1 MSKKIKQKSII
12 CLMFLLGIIISIH
25 MKSLNPNN
33 TFVTLKSIKEMENQI
48 NLERVELEN
57 IKKLVFEKKS
67 DVAKYE
73 LELDE
78 SGSISSILENELKD
92 IKIITGFEDVKG
104 EGVIVEL
111 KDSEKPLEEP
121 LEEGETLNN
130 YLVHDIDVLMIVNDL
145 KVAGAEAISING
157 ERVISLSEIKCSGP
171 TITVNGS
178 TYGPPFVIKAIGNKK
193 LLQAAMQAPNSYAV
207 LLKYISKIDVNLK
220 VMDEIIIPKYD
231 KKINFTYIK
240 EGD

>member
-12 CLMFLLGIIISIH
+12 YLMFFLGIIISIH

-57 IKKLVFEKKS
+57 INKLILERKS
-67 DVAKYE
+67 DIAKYE
-73 LELDE
+73 LELNE
-78 SGSISSILENELKD
+78 NGSISSILEKELKD
-92 IKIITGFEDVKG
+92 IKTITGFEDVKG

-111 KDSEKPLEEP
+111 RDSERELG
-121 LEEGETLNN
+121 EGEDPND
-130 YLVHDIDVLMIVNDL
+130 YLVHDMDVLIIVNDL

-157 ERVISLSEIKCSGP
+157 ERVTALSEIKCSGP
-171 TITVNGS
+171 TITINGS
-178 TYGPPFVIKAIGNKK
+178 TYGQPFVIKAIGNKK
-193 LLQAAMQAPNSYAV
+193 MLQASIQAQNSHAY
-207 LLKYISKIDVNLK
+207 LLKEIYGIDVQLRL
-220 VMDEIIIPKYD
+220 MDKIIIPKYY
-231 KKINFTYIK
+231 KKINLEYIK